1 MHFSNSNLLRLK
13 TKPTTLLSLYGSSIT
28 SLLCVITEEFR
39 ILIISR
45 PLIGAYIGLNLAVY
59 RNLIFERA
67 SSQAAF
73 QTIILCS
80 SLVFSCGGAW
90 IPTLGYFFLDSVGW
104 MKFLLM
110 TSLPVFLPAVFI
122 LHLCSFDDQVVHH
135 QLQSDT
141 ESDTAKVN
149 KVPNIKI
156 RLVKASIFNF
166 TVWYKDWGTILLF
179 PALLQQY
186 NQTQTGGSHCN
197 AAVRGPELLF
207 LALVNGAALAG
218 KSSANLFS
226 GLVSWRLVSVSLAAV
241 SLSSYTSILLN
252 QSTFMIMLVMSVLI
266 KIASGM
272 NMFYTENIS
281 YDERYFGTRYLSLAS
296 AITLGAG
303 ITGGMLGITIVSMAT
318 PPIAVLCAMVISGVE
333 VLATLSMY
341 EQDQL

>member
-1 MHFSNSNLLRLK
+1 M
-13 TKPTTLLSLYGSSIT
+13 
-28 SLLCVITEEFR
+28 ITEEFR

-45 PLIGAYIGLNLAVY
+45 PLIGAYMGLNLAVY

-67 SSQAAF
+67 SSQPAF

-90 IPTLGYFFLDSVGW
+90 IPTLGYFLLDSLGW

-122 LHLCSFDDQVVHH
+122 LHLYNFEKAHFDDEVVHH
-135 QLQSDT
+135 ELQSDT
-141 ESDTAKVN
+141 ESDTFKVK

-156 RLVKASIFNF
+156 RLIKASIFNF
-166 TVWYKDWGTILLF
+166 TVWYKDWGTVLLF

-197 AAVRGPELLF
+197 AAVRGPEFLF

-241 SLSSYTSILLN
+241 SLASYTSILLN
-252 QSTFMIMLVMSVLI
+252 QSTFMIMLGMSVLI
-266 KIASGM
+266 KIACGM

-303 ITGGMLGITIVSMAT
+303 ITGGMLGITIVSMVT